1 MKDKYHYKIIYLL
14 FSAFIFSIIYTVM
27 GSIHFHGINKIQDQ
41 IKDDMIEDEAK
52 EPYTNLYSEIN
63 KMNVRNNVKDIVK
76 DEEDKI
82 EKPNFY
88 QKYLDSLYFSIIT
101 SCLLGYGDIYP
112 ITNLSKIF
120 VSIQSFITL
129 SLILF

>member
-1 MKDKYHYKIIYLL
+1 MKDKYHSKIIYLI
-14 FSAFIFSIIYTVM
+14 FSAVIFSIIYTIM

-41 IKDDMIEDEAK
+41 IKYDMIEDEAK

-63 KMNVRNNVKDIVK
+63 KMNVRNNIKNMVE

-82 EKPNFY
+82 GKPNFY
-88 QKYLDSLYFSIIT
+88 QDYLDSLYFSIIT

-112 ITNLSKIF
+112 ITNISKIF